1 MYYQDKKKEF
11 MATLRQKGAPTL
23 FMTFSCAEFEWDHLI
38 QSIYK
43 TVYKKDITIEE
54 VQKLPKS
61 FRSKL
66 VGENVVQST
75 THFSKRTSKLMS
87 LMKDE
92 GCFIHDGVEFKVDSY
107 FYRVEFQARG
117 APHIHCLIWLKD
129 GNRLSPPSMWNEH
142 KESPEELCKNI
153 ASFDGAIMSGTA
165 DDMHCELH
173 ETLNESSDDCNFGKI

>member
-1 MYYQDKKKEF
+1 

-54 VQKLPKS
+54 VQNLPNS

-75 THFSKRTSKLMS
+75 IHFSKRTSKLMS
-87 LMKDE
+87 LMKE
-92 GCFIHDGVEFKVDSY
+92 GGFFLSMMVLNLKLTVISIVSNFK
-107 FYRVEFQARG
+107 Q
-117 APHIHCLIWLKD
+117 
-129 GNRLSPPSMWNEH
+129 
-142 KESPEELCKNI
+142 EELHTFI
-153 ASFDGAIMSGTA
+153 A
-165 DDMHCELH
+165 
-173 ETLNESSDDCNFGKI
+173 